1 MVGAESANMSAADT
15 SSMDFWMQTSQAV
28 PLDGISFA
36 FLPDRATVS
45 VTVKRT
51 SHQENG
57 KRFNIHFRIFIAIFF
72 AQRASWALF
81 VIFLIQ

>member
-15 SSMDFWMQTSQAV
+15 SSVDFWMQTSQAV
-28 PLDGISFA
+28 PLACISFA
-36 FLPDRATVS
+36 LLSDRATVS
-45 VTVKRT
+45 ATVKRT

-57 KRFNIHFRIFIAIFF
+57 KRFNFHFRIFIAVFF
-72 AQRASWALF
+72 AQRESWALF